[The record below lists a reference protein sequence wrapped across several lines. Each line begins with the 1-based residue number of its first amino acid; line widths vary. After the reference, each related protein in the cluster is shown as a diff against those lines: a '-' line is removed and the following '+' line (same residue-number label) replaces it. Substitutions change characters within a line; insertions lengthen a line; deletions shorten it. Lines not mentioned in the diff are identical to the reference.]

1 MASMSGDIV
10 LANRYRLE
18 RQIGRGG
25 MGQVWS
31 AVDTRL
37 QRRVA
42 VKTVDLAAT
51 GDEVAAERFQQE
63 AHATAALSHPNIV
76 TIFDNGVDGH
86 TAYLVM
92 ELLSGPSL
100 DELVRDQGPLPVD
113 RALAYTQEVASA
125 LGAAHRAGVVHR
137 DVKPSNLMLDERGT
151 LKMVDFGIARLD
163 QARTSQL
170 TATATV
176 IGSAPYLSPEQAT
189 GGTATPQSDLYSLGC
204 VLMTLL
210 TSEPPFEGEHPLSI
224 LHHHLST
231 PPPLP
236 SERRPGVPQAVDD
249 LVAQLLAKSP
259 QDRPASAADVAG
271 RIAAIR
277 RGAAPSTTVLP
288 VAGAAAA
295 ATTVLPP
302 AGGGP
307 PPPPRPGTPAPGAPG
322 GAARPPRRGRGGRAP
337 PPPPRPVTQATAY
350 RDEPDRPRRRGMG
363 ALWVMLLLLAATVGA
378 LWWFVLRGTGPSTD
392 TPTVPTPTAT
402 STTARTTAPTRTTSA
417 PTVTVTQTPT
427 QRPTSSA
434 PTTPTQE
441 PTTPTEQPTT
451 PTEQPSTPTEEPSD
465 PAPTWTGSASA
476 AASTLGDVV
485 QGAQLSGSSGKD
497 ASKSL
502 RSLDKAIRQQDAG
515 AARAALGELSGAVQ
529 SSVQDGSVSSE
540 TAQSITSAADAVA
553 GALPAA

>member
-1 MASMSGDIV
+1 MSGDLV

-100 DELVRDQGPLPVD
+100 DELVREQGPLAVD

-189 GGTATPQSDLYSLGC
+189 GGTATAQSDLYSLGC

-210 TSEPPFEGEHPLSI
+210 TGEPPFEGEHPLSI

-236 SERRPGVPQAVDD
+236 SERRPGVPRAVDD

-259 QDRPASAADVAG
+259 QDRPASAADVAA
-271 RIAAIR
+271 RTAAIR

-288 VAGAAAA
+288 VAGAPAA

-302 AGGGP
+302 VDRGP
-307 PPPPRPGTPAPGAPG
+307 Q
-322 GAARPPRRGRGGRAP
+322 AP
-337 PPPPRPVTQATAY
+337 PHTATQATAY
-350 RDEPDRPRRRGMG
+350 RDDHDRPRRRGTG
-363 ALWVMLLLLAATVGA
+363 ALWVMLLLLVATVWA
-378 LWWFVLRGTGPSTD
+378 LWWFGLRGSGPSTD
-392 TPTVPTPTAT
+392 QPRTPTTTAT
-402 STTARTTAPTRTTSA
+402 STSARTTAPRTSSTPPATVTSTVTATATATATPSPTGSPSSTSA
-417 PTVTVTQTPT
+417 PTPT
-427 QRPTSSA
+427 ETTS
-434 PTTPTQE
+434 
-441 PTTPTEQPTT
+441 PTEQPTAT
-451 PTEQPSTPTEEPSD
+451 QGPSD
-465 PAPTWTGSASA
+465 PAPTWSTSAQ
-476 AASTLGDVV
+476 AASTLDGVV
-485 QGAQLSGSSGKD
+485 QQAQLSGSSGKD

-502 RSLDKAIRQQDAG
+502 RSLDKAIRQEDASG
-515 AARAALGELSGAVQ
+515 ARQALGELTGSVRSGVE
-529 SSVQDGSVSSE
+529 DGSVSSD
-540 TAQSITSAADAVA
+540 TAQTISSAADAVA
-553 GALPAA
+553 SALPTA

>member
-302 AGGGP
+302 AVRAP
-307 PPPPRPGTPAPGAPG
+307 EPAP
-322 GAARPPRRGRGGRAP
+322 RT
-337 PPPPRPVTQATAY
+337 VTQATAY
-350 RDEPDRPRRRGMG
+350 RGEPDRPRRRGMG

-540 TAQSITSAADAVA
+540 TAQSITSAADVVA